1 MSQFDSRVK
10 RTGWDLA
17 DGLRERDGAFGTE
30 EIPVCVE
37 AAGGTWGA
45 DGLDTSR
52 ALMLGAKR

>member
-17 DGLRERDGAFGTE
+17 DGLRERDGAFRTE

-37 AAGGTWGA
+37 AAGGTWRA
-45 DGLDTSR
+45 DGLDTST
-52 ALMLGAKR
+52 ALLLGAKL